1 MGADR
6 VQQRAIWLITGAI
19 LALVS
24 GCGAVD
30 TTLLGQRIDIR
41 QGVATVSQNRA
52 APINLPR
59 QVVSGQWTHRAA
71 NPAHRIPHAAMA
83 ARPAALWSAPI
94 GQANDRRHRITAEP
108 VSDGQRI
115 FTIDSRA
122 LVSATSTSGAT
133 IWSRDLTPPSDRSD
147 DGSGGGLA
155 VAGARVFVVTGF
167 GDLYAL
173 DAVSGTII
181 WRQRLEAPGTGAPTV
196 VGGQVYVTTRNSR
209 GWVLDVETGRLQWQV
224 EGAPSPSGISGGSG
238 PAVGDTFSVF
248 PFGSGQLTATYRR
261 EGFEAWQSSVTGGR
275 LGRAYARI
283 TDVTGDPVI
292 SGGRVYVGNPGGRIV
307 ALDVQ
312 SGDRLWSAGSG
323 ALGPVVPAG
332 GSVFAVN
339 DLSQL
344 IRLDASTG
352 AQIWATDLPG
362 MIPVR
367 NENRRR
373 DIFVHYGPLLAGGAL
388 WVASDDGF
396 LRSFDPVSGSAR
408 AEIALGAGAAS
419 RPIIVAQVLYVVTTD
434 GQLRAFR

>member
-1 MGADR
+1 M
-6 VQQRAIWLITGAI
+6 
-19 LALVS
+19 
-24 GCGAVD
+24 
-30 TTLLGQRIDIR
+30 
-41 QGVATVSQNRA
+41 
-52 APINLPR
+52 
-59 QVVSGQWTHRAA
+59 
-71 NPAHRIPHAAMA
+71 
-83 ARPAALWSAPI
+83 
-94 GQANDRRHRITAEP
+94 
-108 VSDGQRI
+108 
-115 FTIDSRA
+115 
-122 LVSATSTSGAT
+122 
-133 IWSRDLTPPSDRSD
+133 
-147 DGSGGGLA
+147 
-155 VAGARVFVVTGF
+155 
-167 GDLYAL
+167 
-173 DAVSGTII
+173 
-181 WRQRLEAPGTGAPTV
+181 
-196 VGGQVYVTTRNSR
+196 
-209 GWVLDVETGRLQWQV
+209 
-224 EGAPSPSGISGGSG
+224 
-238 PAVGDTFSVF
+238 
-248 PFGSGQLTATYRR
+248 TATYRR

-388 WVASDDGF
+388 WVSSDDGF